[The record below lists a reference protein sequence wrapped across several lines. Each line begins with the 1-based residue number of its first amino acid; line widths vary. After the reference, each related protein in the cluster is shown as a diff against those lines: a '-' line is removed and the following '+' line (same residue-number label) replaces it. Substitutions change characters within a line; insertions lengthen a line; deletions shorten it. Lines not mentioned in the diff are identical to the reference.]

1 MLKLVHDATA
11 TAVDDPEAMTI
22 GLDELCRVAA
32 QEMLAV
38 ALAGRAPGLPRG
50 PRRRARRRRA
60 SAWWSATATPRR
72 GR

>member
-11 TAVDDPEAMTI
+11 TAVDDPETMTI

-38 ALAGRAPGLPRG
+38 ALLAE
-50 PRRRARRRRA
+50 RRPISKRTPQSSTPRA
-60 SAWWSATATPRR
+60 SAWWSATATPGR